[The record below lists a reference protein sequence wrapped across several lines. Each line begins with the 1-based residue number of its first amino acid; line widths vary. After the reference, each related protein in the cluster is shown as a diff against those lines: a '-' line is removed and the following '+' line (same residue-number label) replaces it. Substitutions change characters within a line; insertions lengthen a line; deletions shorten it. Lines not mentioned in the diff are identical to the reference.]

1 MAIELYDYQKEALFI
16 LEAATVFGGNR
27 IIAELCTGSGKTLT
41 FASFAIDNAKKA
53 SLKTV
58 IAIQFSDLIDQWIKA
73 FKMLNWTNYGVIK
86 AGYEEQINYDAPIQ
100 LIMEQTFDARLESLD
115 HIKCDFLLLE
125 EAHNRIQGDRI
136 KRIINTLQPNTIIG
150 FTGTPYDSKGC
161 RFNGYETI
169 RIIKS
174 SQLLKKGKLTPIRH
188 LQMSIG
194 LDTSLSSVESSGS
207 DYSMESLSSVYDV
220 PAYNKAVIDG
230 YELYKQQYNPN
241 PKSIWFCTTTAH
253 CEHLADMFQQRG
265 HNIVAYTSK
274 TKNATEIVEAFRT
287 NTHVAVNPALFG
299 GSKELKPIEGLISV
313 AKIAIG
319 FDVPDVDTASF
330 CLTTKIRSKYV
341 QGGSRCNRLS
351 PNKKI
356 AYILDFGQ
364 NIINHGEIYED
375 YEPPEEEDLKEYK
388 EQFKMRNIELIKD
401 GELFEISKAKLVAK
415 IEEIKNRKTPLSEMN
430 VEEIAQKFKVEEEPF
445 DVLLITM
452 ALLNKLYA
460 DGTGSYTYMKFDKNI
475 GKEKPA
481 LVKNFYSINS
491 ANWIYEDWLK
501 LFEEFKEDEFR
512 VKNWKRAFKTFCKT
526 IVNKRQNIY
535 SLKFK
540 PNWLRQKYEEEKLTE
555 QSNIM
560 GSDINIDLDEELS
573 F

>member
-16 LEAATVFGGNR
+16 LEAEVVFGDNR
-27 IIAELCTGSGKTLT
+27 IIAELCTGSGKTLV
-41 FASFAIDNAKKA
+41 FASFAINYAKKA
-53 SLKTV
+53 NMKTV

-73 FKMLNWTNYGVIK
+73 FKMLDWDNYGVIK
-86 AGYEEQINYDAPIQ
+86 AGYEEKINYDAPIQ
-100 LIMEQTFDARLESLD
+100 LIMEQTFDARIESFD
-115 HIKCDFLLLE
+115 HLKCDFLLLE
-125 EAHNRIQGDRI
+125 EAHNRIKGERI
-136 KRIINTLQPNTIIG
+136 RRIINTLQPNTIIG
-150 FTGTPYDSKGC
+150 FTGTPYNSKGC
-161 RFNGYETI
+161 RFKDYETV

-174 SQLLKKGKLTPIRH
+174 SRLLQKGKLTPIKH
-188 LQMSIG
+188 LQANIG
-194 LDTSLSSVESSGS
+194 LETSLSNVESSS
-207 DYSMESLSSVYDV
+207 DDYSMESLSSIYDTI
-220 PAYNKAVIDG
+220 AYNQAIVDG
-230 YELYKQQYNPN
+230 YELYKKQYNPN

-253 CEHLADMFQQRG
+253 CEHLAEMFQQRG
-265 HNIVAYTSK
+265 HNIIAYTSK

-299 GSKELKPIEGLISV
+299 GSKKLKPIEGLVSV

-351 PNKKI
+351 CNKDV

-364 NIINHGEIYED
+364 NIVNHGEIYED

-388 EQFKMRNIELIKD
+388 EQFKMKNIELIKD
-401 GELFEISKAKLVAK
+401 GELFEISRAKLVAK
-415 IEEIKNRKTPLSEMN
+415 IEEIKNNKTPLSQMS

-460 DGTGSYTYMKFDKNI
+460 NDTGSYTYMKYNRNT
-475 GKEKPA
+475 GKEEPK
-481 LVKNFYSINS
+481 LVKNFYSINT

-501 LFEEFKEDEFR
+501 LFEDFKEDKLR
-512 VKNWKRAFKTFCKT
+512 VESWKKAFKTFCKT

-540 PNWLRQKYEEEKLTE
+540 PNWLREEKMSSE
-555 QSNIM
+555 SIP
-560 GSDINIDLDEELS
+560 